1 MYGCDVPQNDPHGSP
16 SGLAGH
22 GCCTRAVMIG
32 VRAVRAVRLGLFHTL
47 PLLGRKSTQTRA
59 LCLYVCVGRGNTD
72 GTATQTK
79 YDAPSSSTHGR
90 ENERERARARN
101 STQSHA
107 RRGVTQP
114 RRRLSLKEV
123 SA

>member
-47 PLLGRKSTQTRA
+47 PLRLCWEGKHGRD
-59 LCLYVCVGRGNTD
+59 V
-72 GTATQTK
+72 TQTK